1 MPAGENDDDIEV
13 SGALTLPPLPVAARE
28 ARRFVMQFCAAAEMP
43 EDICQT
49 AALLTSELVTNAVL
63 HGRSRT
69 TLYVRKPPPYLRVT
83 VEDHNPELPE
93 IGEHPAL
100 SATSGRGLHIVAEL
114 ASRWGIEP
122 SEQGKRIWFELDLP
136 EAAAAG

>member
-1 MPAGENDDDIEV
+1 MPTGNSADDLEV
-13 SGALTLPPLPVAARE
+13 SGALTLPPLPVAPRE
-28 ARRFVMQFCAAAEMP
+28 ARRFVVQFCSAADMP
-43 EDICQT
+43 DDVCQT

-63 HGRSRT
+63 HGRSRA

-93 IGEHPAL
+93 IGDEPAL

-122 SEQGKRIWFELDLP
+122 SESGKRIWFELDLP
-136 EAAAAG
+136 TARG

>member
-1 MPAGENDDDIEV
+1 MPAGPFDDDVEV
-13 SGALTLPPLPVAARE
+13 SGALTLPAHPVAARE
-28 ARRFVMQFCAAAEMP
+28 ARRFVTQFCSAAEMP

-114 ASRWGIEP
+114 SSRWGIEP
-122 SEQGKRIWFELDLP
+122 SGQGKRIWFELDLP
-136 EAAAAG
+136 DLAAPA